1 MKIKEVLSD
10 GISILKQSNIED
22 ETLKAKMLLA
32 DLLDKSKEY
41 LMIHSDDE
49 IDEKISEVF
58 FKRIERLKENEPI
71 QYITN
76 KQEFMGFEFYVDK
89 SVLIPQPD
97 TENLVEEVIA
107 ISEKMRQNEKIEL
120 KILDMCTGSG
130 AIAISLCKL
139 IKNVL
144 VYASDISKDALKIA
158 NENSNKNK
166 ANVLFFESDLFE
178 KISELY
184 KFDIIVSNPPYIE
197 SETIKTL
204 SEEVKNEPIL
214 ALDGGEDGL
223 DFYRKITEDAK
234 KYLDKDGYLAF
245 EIGYN
250 QRSAVENILKK
261 NGFRNVYSEKCGGN
275 VTVLCL
281 LFVEGRI
288 QLYQIQMGRAR
299 HGREQGTDP
308 P

>member
-261 NGFRNVYSEKCGGN
+261 NGFRNVYSRKDLGGN
-275 VTVLCL
+275 D
-281 LFVEGRI
+281 RI
-288 QLYQIQMGRAR
+288 VIGQL
-299 HGREQGTDP
+299 
-308 P
+308 